1 MAVHFLI
8 HLRLSLRCA
17 PASAGQRIYRR
28 LPQGAL
34 FSPVGL
40 PRRPAAL
47 AQGAGV
53 PDAEDLGRP
62 FATAAWRGEAR
73 SSHCW
78 RKVGVCVCVMKT
90 ICAACVSC
98 LSQRCQVCLL
108 THFTLSTK
116 RSDKPNQSLIYISNV
131 FERLE
136 ETILIITANII
147 IYC

>member
-78 RKVGVCVCVMKT
+78 RKVGVCVCDENYLCRLCFLFESK
-90 ICAACVSC
+90 
-98 LSQRCQVCLL
+98 VCLL

>member
-78 RKVGVCVCVMKT
+78 RKVGVCVCDENYLCRLCFLFESALPSVSFDSFHT
-90 ICAACVSC
+90 IDQEVRQAKSVSDLHFKCV
-98 LSQRCQVCLL
+98 
-108 THFTLSTK
+108 
-116 RSDKPNQSLIYISNV
+116 
-131 FERLE
+131 
-136 ETILIITANII
+136 
-147 IYC
+147 

>member
-1 MAVHFLI
+1 MVSQKKKTYDLGTCCLHQREWLYKAKQTRNAVAVHFLI

-78 RKVGVCVCVMKT
+78 RKVGVCVC
-90 ICAACVSC
+90 
-98 LSQRCQVCLL
+98 
-108 THFTLSTK
+108 
-116 RSDKPNQSLIYISNV
+116 DEN
-131 FERLE
+131 
-136 ETILIITANII
+136 
-147 IYC
+147 